1 MSNEFPAWPTRGTP
15 GAPSAG
21 QEAPVEGVDVGSEV
35 PAVIEPPEGLLEGRP
50 TTAPDRGGLQVLS
63 AEAGEVEVVLPPESV
78 SPKVRRVMYF
88 VGLGWNFLGL
98 IAVGLAA
105 VLLGADSPTALAL
118 AAGVGVVSTAYGTL
132 TGALNVAYRPI
143 GK

>member
-1 MSNEFPAWPTRGTP
+1 M
-15 GAPSAG
+15 
-21 QEAPVEGVDVGSEV
+21 
-35 PAVIEPPEGLLEGRP
+35 
-50 TTAPDRGGLQVLS
+50 
-63 AEAGEVEVVLPPESV
+63 EAGEVEVVIPPESV

-88 VGLGWNFLGL
+88 IGLGWNFLGL